1 MISVRV
7 KKKDNVVTSITI
19 KGHALFQDIG
29 KDIVCA
35 GVSSSLATTINA
47 IISFDED
54 AIKYEEKPYFKID
67 NLKEDNITNT
77 LLNNFIDVL
86 KDIELKYNKNINIK
100 EEL

>member
-54 AIKYEEKPYFKID
+54 AIKYVEKPYFKID